1 MPDEEYDDEDDS
13 SSDGDGGGN
22 GSETSS
28 SLSSVNDSNV
38 NQSSA
43 FTNRMAQAAV
53 LRYRPGALPVADDI
67 ISDSS

>member
-1 MPDEEYDDEDDS
+1 MPDEEEYDDEDDS
-13 SSDGDGGGN
+13 SSDGGH

-28 SLSSVNDSNV
+28 SLSSVNDSNA

-43 FTNRMAQAAV
+43 FTNRMAQAAI
-53 LRYRPGALPVADDI
+53 LRYRPCALPIADDI

>member
-1 MPDEEYDDEDDS
+1 MPDEEEYDDEDDS
-13 SSDGDGGGN
+13 SSDGGQ

-28 SLSSVNDSNV
+28 SLSSVNDSNA

-43 FTNRMAQAAV
+43 FTNRMAQAAI
-53 LRYRPGALPVADDI
+53 LRYRPGALPIADDI